1 MFILNDKPLQIDVP
15 FEHEGV
21 QYPANWLRLTS
32 LEEKEAIGITEVSD
46 PATVDFMFFNPDGSD
61 RNLEELQTF
70 FIEEYRRSV
79 NHKLKETDWY
89 VIRKI
94 ERSID
99 IPADVA
105 AARSNLLTMLTD
117 VEVRVTN
124 AKTIKALQTIVNSGP
139 GF

>member
-1 MFILNDKPLQIDVP
+1 MFILNNKPLQIDVP

-32 LEEKEAIGITEVSD
+32 LEEKEAIGITEVLD
-46 PATVDFMFFNPDGSD
+46 PDPIDYRFFNAD
-61 RNLEELQTF
+61 RSELDIKQLRPH
-70 FIEEYRRSV
+70 FIEQYRQAV
-79 NHKLKETDWY
+79 NQQLKETDWY
-89 VIRKI
+89 IIRKM

-99 IPADVA
+99 IPTDVA

-117 VEVRVTN
+117 VEVRITN
-124 AKTIKALQTIVNSGP
+124 AKTIEALRDIVNAGP